1 MKIKPAKYDVA
12 GSVPGYTPHFEKA
25 EQGEIV
31 AKSGIFK
38 KPHKVKKSSV
48 QSVEV
53 IDNTEPLK
61 IEPLNLTVPR
71 GGIFVSEFERQE
83 LQRLNAQLA
92 LKEQYYFASENFS
105 PAGRPE
111 AEKARLVKDCKSP
124 TRTKRAIEE
133 ANKERKLAAYAVMLQ
148 KRGEAYIKATLKD
161 FVADTALYSPHRG
174 VLSDFKID
182 RETGE
187 ISENRSDRKTAVA
200 NLTFRK
206 WSEEYR
212 IRVTTD
218 ASPSKAPPPQSGD
231 RVTKFLTTRAAKNIL
246 DSGAYVSAVR
256 GGYTTFLTLTF
267 KDEARARI
275 VSGESTIGKECSRFF
290 DAIQKMYQRG
300 WTAEKTIIDC
310 KNKNDELF
318 SNNGFECVANDEEVI
333 QESKLIKTENGDLK
347 NESLDYLWVAE
358 APTKLKVL
366 SSKNGF
372 DCVESVINPHCHV
385 LMRWNVEPHLFR
397 AWAARIESIW
407 GQGFAKLE
415 RIKNADAAS
424 GYMLKALGYLLK
436 GENQECSDQGEIK
449 GNRYNIS
456 KPARALPWEHIA
468 SFHAEHMASI
478 IGEVKAKLER
488 KAAPTVRAIRDGREA
503 IKNAIKQKAV
513 FKNMGKQTATIDAK
527 IKAIETKI
535 QQHKAHLRRSPVR
548 AVDYMVTFK
557 GKYPLQK
564 FLNWAVGLRF
574 WNGDSAASERSP
586 CRLPETLLTAAKAG
600 IRKTFSKV
608 RNRLLENEHFWA
620 QRLAAILPP
629 EVDPNEQ
636 AKQRITD
643 FYQYQ
648 QLLAA

>member
-1 MKIKPAKYDVA
+1 MKIKPVKYDVA

-25 EQGEIV
+25 KEKPKA
-31 AKSGIFK
+31 AKGGIYK
-38 KPHKVKKSSV
+38 KPHKVTRSSIPG
-48 QSVEV
+48 VEV
-53 IDNTEPLK
+53 LDDNEPIK
-61 IEPLNLTVPR
+61 FEPQNLTAPR
-71 GGIFVSEFERQE
+71 GGIFVTEFERQE

-111 AEKARLVKDCKSP
+111 AEKARLVKDRKSP
-124 TRTKRAIEE
+124 TRTQRAIEE
-133 ANKERKLAAYAVMLQ
+133 ASKQRKLDAYQVYLQ
-148 KRGEAYIKATLKD
+148 KKGAGYIKAPVKH
-161 FVADTALYSPHRG
+161 FVAETALHTQQRG
-174 VLSDFKID
+174 VLNDFVVDK
-182 RETGE
+182 ETGE
-187 ISENRSDRKTAVA
+187 IAERRSERKTAVA
-200 NLTFRK
+200 NLTYRG
-206 WSEEYR
+206 WSDEYR
-212 IRVTTD
+212 LRVTTD
-218 ASPSKAPPPQSGD
+218 ANPSKAPPQQSGD

-300 WTAEKTIIDC
+300 WTAEKTVIEV

-318 SNNGFECVANDEEVI
+318 SINGFECVANDEEI
-333 QESKLIKTENGDLK
+333 IKPMPDK
-347 NESLDYLWVAE
+347 LDYLWVAE
-358 APTKLKVL
+358 APTKTKVL
-366 SSKNGF
+366 CSKNGF
-372 DCVESVINPHCHV
+372 DCVGESVVNPHCHV

-436 GENQECSDQGEIK
+436 GDDAMSSDQGEIK

-456 KPARALPWEHIA
+456 RPARALPWEHIA

-488 KAAPTVRAIRDGREA
+488 KAAPTVRAIKDGREA
-503 IKNAIKQKAV
+503 IKDAIKQKAV
-513 FKNMGKQTATIDAK
+513 FKNMGRQTATIDAK
-527 IKAIETKI
+527 IKAIEKKI

-564 FLNWAVGLRF
+564 FMNWAVGLRF
-574 WNGDSAASERSP
+574 WNGDSAASEKSP
-586 CRLPETLLTAAKAG
+586 CRLPENLLTRARDG
-600 IRKTFSKV
+600 VRKTFSKV
-608 RNRLLENEHFWA
+608 RNRLIESESFWA

-629 EVDPNEQ
+629 EVDENEQ
-636 AKQRITD
+636 VKQRLND
-643 FYQYQ
+643 FYHYQ
-648 QLLAA
+648 QLIAA